1 MEVILLCD
9 VKKVGKKNQKVNVS
23 DGYANN
29 YLIKNKL
36 AVPVSKKSIEILEN
50 QKENARIAEEN
61 AKKEAELLKEK
72 LKDVTL
78 EFTAKVGE
86 NGKLFGTISLK
97 QVEEELEKQFSYKI
111 DKRKFIDK
119 GNLDSLG
126 FYKLRIELYK
136 GVIAEIKVHVGERK
150 E

>member
-1 MEVILLCD
+1 MEVILLSD
-9 VKKVGKKNQKVNVS
+9 VKNVGKKNQKVNVS

-29 YLIKNKL
+29 FLIKNKL
-36 AVPVSKKSIEILEN
+36 AVPVSKKSVEILEN

-61 AKKEAELLKEK
+61 AKKAAEELKEK
-72 LKDVTL
+72 LKEVTL
-78 EFTAKVGE
+78 EFSAKVGG
-86 NGKLFGTISLK
+86 NGKLFGAISLK

-136 GVIAEIKVHVGERK
+136 GVIAEIKVHISERK
-150 E
+150 N

>member
-1 MEVILLCD
+1 MEVILLAD

-29 YLIKNKL
+29 FLIKNHL
-36 AVPVSKKSIEILEN
+36 AVPVSKKSVEILET

-61 AKKEAELLKEK
+61 AKKEAEDNALK
-72 LKDVTL
+72 LKNITL
-78 EFTAKVGE
+78 TFTAKVGE

-97 QVEEELEKQFSYKI
+97 QVEEELLAKHQIKI

-136 GVIAEIKVHVGERK
+136 NVIGEINVHIVERK
-150 E
+150 D